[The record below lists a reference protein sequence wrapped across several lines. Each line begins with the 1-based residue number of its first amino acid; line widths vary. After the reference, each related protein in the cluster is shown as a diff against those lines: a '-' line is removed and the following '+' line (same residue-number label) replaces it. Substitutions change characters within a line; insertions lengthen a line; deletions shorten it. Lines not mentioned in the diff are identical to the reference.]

1 MASSFSET
9 FTRPDLLRNLVWA
22 ELTARYKTT
31 AFGVL
36 WFIVNPMLMMG
47 ILVLIF
53 GRIVNLDIP
62 NYPAF
67 VLSALL
73 PWTFFSMG
81 MTNAATS
88 LSRAAG
94 LVKRVRIPRAFV
106 PLSALVAELVHFL
119 ISLVM
124 LFALMALM
132 HVRVSPLIV
141 FLPVIIVLEMAF
153 LIGAGLL
160 VASLNVLYRD
170 VEHILSPGLQAL
182 FYFTPTF
189 YPLSYVPKPWVRW
202 YLMNPM
208 AGIIELYR
216 NTLVAG
222 WPASKMVVEMALIT
236 SMVTL
241 VAGIVIFRR
250 LEPHF
255 DDYI

>member
-1 MASSFSET
+1 MASGVGET
-9 FTRPDLLRNLVWA
+9 LARPDLLRNLVWA

-36 WFIVNPMLMMG
+36 WFIINPLLMMG
-47 ILVLIF
+47 ILVVIF
-53 GRIVNLDIP
+53 GRFVNLEIP
-62 NYPAF
+62 NYPVF
-67 VLSALL
+67 VLAALL

-81 MTNAATS
+81 ITNCATS

-106 PLSALVAELVHFL
+106 PLSALMAGLVHFL
-119 ISLVM
+119 ISLLM
-124 LFALMALM
+124 LFVLMAITR
-132 HVRVSPLIV
+132 VRISPLII
-141 FLPVIIVLEMAF
+141 FLPLVLVLQFAF
-153 LIGAGLL
+153 LTGAGLL

-170 VEHILSPGLQAL
+170 VEHVLVPGLQAM
-182 FYFTPTF
+182 FYFSPIF
-189 YPLSYVPKPWVRW
+189 YPISYVPKVWLRW
-202 YLMNPM
+202 YLLNPM

-222 WPASKMVVEMALIT
+222 WPASTMVAEMALATSVIT
-236 SMVTL
+236 LLAGLL
-241 VAGIVIFRR
+241 VFRR